1 MQRLSSPMPLVLYET
16 DIALY
21 FGQLVIV
28 YGQYQRLSLRQSAR
42 SDSPLVLTEKAKL
55 TLKDGKIIF
64 IFPLWHEKSQRPP
77 EELERYNNQ
86 AVKASGLLLFEQG
99 NDPNAPQAARRVGP
113 ALLLG
118 SLELN
123 PFPHQE

>member
-1 MQRLSSPMPLVLYET
+1 MENLSSPVPLVLCEA

-28 YGQYQRLSLRQSAR
+28 YGQYQRLSLRQSAKP
-42 SDSPLVLTEKAKL
+42 DSPLVLTEKAKL
-55 TLKDGKIIF
+55 ALQDGTTIY
-64 IFPLWHEKSQRPP
+64 IFPLWHTKSQRSP
-77 EELERYNNQ
+77 EELERYNLT

-99 NDPNAPQAARRVGP
+99 NDPNAPHAARRVGP

-118 SLELN
+118 SLE
-123 PFPHQE
+123 FRHK